1 MFKRSLIL
9 HLFIGLLLSTGLLY
23 LGFNSLDWF
32 TNHGKVVKVPQLVG
46 QNLDAVMAKLKEQ
59 KFDVYVDST
68 YKSYVDPLQV
78 LQQEPAVGSSV
89 KYGRTIFLVVNRKE
103 APKIAMP
110 DLVSKSFRNAQLIMK
125 SYRLVMGDT
134 LFRPDIAAGAVLE
147 QRFNGKQVSS
157 GQMIPYGAKIDL
169 VIGEGL
175 ADYEV
180 DVPNLIGV
188 RWGDAKG
195 IIKGAGLFEAVVWT
209 GEITDSS
216 EALIYKQFP
225 EALNDLDFPQ
235 AIRGGDMLDLHI
247 MQKPSES
254 VLKQN
259 APGSLKYLTDDDSSY
274 NEIESRLIARPK
286 LRKRTDTSNK
296 FLKSD
301 EELAAEA
308 IEQEKT
314 NQRNVDS
321 WNRST
326 TPSRRKVGSRS
337 SRMTERATSSNRSS
351 SRSTSRTSRP
361 RPKAD
366 PSPPPKPKEVVEEKV
381 AEDYGDEFE

>member
-1 MFKRSLIL
+1 MFKRSLLL
-9 HLFIGLLLSTGLLY
+9 HLFIGLLLSSGLLY

-32 TNHGKVVKVPQLVG
+32 TNHAKVVKVPNLVG
-46 QNLDAVMAKLKEQ
+46 QNLDAVLQSLKAQ
-59 KFDVYVDST
+59 KFDVHVDST
-68 YKSYVDPLQV
+68 YKSYVDPLRV

-103 APKIAMP
+103 APRIAMP
-110 DLVSKSFRNAQLIMK
+110 DLVSKSFRNAQLILK

-134 LFRPDIAAGAVLE
+134 LYRPDIAAGAVLE
-147 QRFNGKQVSS
+147 QRVDGKSIS
-157 GQMIPYGAKIDL
+157 AGDMIPYGAKVDL

-180 DVPNLIGV
+180 DVPNLIGL
-188 RWGDAKG
+188 RWGDAEG

-209 GEITDSS
+209 GKITDSAN
-216 EALIYKQFP
+216 ALIYKQFP

-247 MQKPSES
+247 MQSPSEA

-259 APGSLKYLTDDDSSY
+259 APGSLKYLTDDDSTY
-274 NEIESRLIARPK
+274 NEIESRLVARPK
-286 LRKRTDTSNK
+286 MRKRTDTTNK
-296 FLKSD
+296 YLKSD

-308 IEQEKT
+308 AAEAEASVGI
-314 NQRNVDS
+314 QR
-321 WNRST
+321 RSP

-337 SRMTERATSSNRSS
+337 SRNNERASS
-351 SRSTSRTSRP
+351 SRSSRTKSSTKRRSSNP
-361 RPKAD
+361 KPKPKAE
-366 PSPPPKPKEVVEEKV
+366 PKPPPPKKVVEETNTQ
-381 AEDYGDEFE
+381 DYGDEFE